1 MPSSVYLEL
10 KWLQNIFIFWEKA
23 FQKKTWKLTWHWKQP
38 FARCIS
44 CQVSFME
51 DNVLK
56 YIGAHTL
63 SNSSG
68 LVAALVSYGN
78 IVKSQCFIVVDHLVN
93 IPRMIR
99 VSNHLQNAYYL
110 GSSTIRKGWL
120 DRQGMQQVVVVLFSN
135 DVLILV
141 IWDHP
146 VTWGLSFTVFL
157 QTIYGKNWC
166 ICK

>member
-1 MPSSVYLEL
+1 MTLETTI
-10 KWLQNIFIFWEKA
+10 W
-23 FQKKTWKLTWHWKQP
+23 
-38 FARCIS
+38 RCIS

-93 IPRMIR
+93 IPR
-99 VSNHLQNAYYL
+99 N
-110 GSSTIRKGWL
+110 
-120 DRQGMQQVVVVLFSN
+120 
-135 DVLILV
+135 
-141 IWDHP
+141 P
-146 VTWGLSFTVFL
+146 VAFPGDD
-157 QTIYGKNWC
+157 
-166 ICK
+166 

>member
-1 MPSSVYLEL
+1 
-10 KWLQNIFIFWEKA
+10 
-23 FQKKTWKLTWHWKQP
+23 
-38 FARCIS
+38 
-44 CQVSFME
+44 ME

-99 VSNHLQNAYYL
+99 VSNHLRNAYYL
-110 GSSTIRKGWL
+110 GSSTIRKGRL

-135 DVLILV
+135 DVLMFGHLGSSGHLRAIFHSVSSNDIRQKSMYL
-141 IWDHP
+141 
-146 VTWGLSFTVFL
+146 
-157 QTIYGKNWC
+157 
-166 ICK
+166 